1 MSEQA
6 PKGHPKGLYLLFFTE
21 MWERFSYYGMRAILI
36 LFLTK
41 QLLFDK
47 AFAADGIYGS
57 FTGLVYLTPIIGGYI
72 ADRCWGNRKSIF
84 VGGILMAMGQF
95 LLFFSGSIDDNL
107 ATAKLLLYIGLGL
120 LILGNGFFKPNISTM
135 VGQLYPA
142 NDARLDGA
150 YTIFYM
156 GINLGAFIS
165 PLICGYLGENVDF
178 KWGFFAAGC
187 GMLVST
193 ISFEFLKS
201 KFLVSPTGEQIGK
214 KPNKSAETAESKEA
228 AKFSSTQYGILL
240 GGGAALFLIFFKLVG
255 FDMFGSLIFS
265 LAIAIP
271 ASIITDSSLSMEERS
286 RIWVIFISAF
296 FVIFFWSAF
305 EQAGASLTFF
315 ADEQTNRS
323 MFGWTMP
330 ASWFNSFNAIFI
342 VIFAPIFSFLWLKLN
357 KMKAEP
363 SAPRK
368 QAWGL
373 LLLALGYLWIAVG
386 VKGVAPGV
394 KVSMI
399 LLTGLYLIH
408 TWGELCLSPIGL
420 SMVNKLAPVRFAS
433 LLMGVWFLANATAN
447 KFAGILGGLYPD
459 EQTKEMVYTVANS
472 NIHLDPNSAIS
483 WENLTISRNAP
494 QQMNNWVPGD
504 TVRKSDKSE
513 KADSLTG
520 LNIAAGAAYA
530 VITDSYKVKRT
541 YPDPLKPVELKKLAK
556 HGENEPKFIGF
567 LMADKKHFG
576 VLRQGKTTSNFEIW
590 DLNPKYKKF
599 VGYEITGLYDFFM
612 IFVFMAGFASLILFG
627 LSGIMKKMMKGV
639 R

>member
-1 MSEQA
+1 MSDQ
-6 PKGHPKGLYLLFFTE
+6 PSKGHPKGLYLLFFTE

-47 AFAADGIYGS
+47 AFASDGIYGS

-72 ADRCWGNRKSIF
+72 ADRYWGNRKSIF
-84 VGGILMAMGQF
+84 VGGLMMALGQF
-95 LLFFSGSIDDNL
+95 LLFFSGAMDDNPDMGRI
-107 ATAKLLLYIGLGL
+107 LLYAGLGM
-120 LILGNGFFKPNISTM
+120 LIVGNGFFKPNISTM

-142 NDARLDGA
+142 GDARVDGA

-156 GINLGAFIS
+156 GINLGAFMS

-193 ISFEFLKS
+193 ISFELLKS

-214 KPNKSAETAESKEA
+214 KPNKAGDADQNSSSG
-228 AKFSSTQYGILL
+228 FSGAQYGVLL
-240 GGGAALFLIFFKLVG
+240 GGGAILFAVFKMLVG
-255 FDMFGSLIFS
+255 FDVFGSGIFS
-265 LAIAIP
+265 LAISIP
-271 ASIITDSSLSMEERS
+271 ASIIMDKSLTPVERS
-286 RIWVIFISAF
+286 RIWVIYISAF

-315 ADEQTNRS
+315 ADEQTNRN

-342 VIFAPIFSFLWLKLN
+342 VIFAPIFSFLWVKLN

-373 LLLALGYLWIAVG
+373 LLLALGYLWIAIG

-399 LLTGLYLIH
+399 LLTVLYLVH

-447 KFAGILGGLYPD
+447 KFAGILSGYYPD
-459 EQTKEMVYTVANS
+459 EQTKERTYSVANG
-472 NIHLDPNSAIS
+472 NIHLDPATTVNWDNVAI
-483 WENLTISRNAP
+483 TRNAP
-494 QQMNNWVPGD
+494 DMNNWVLGD
-504 TVRKSDKSE
+504 TVKKSNDSK
-513 KADSLTG
+513 KADSLVSLG
-520 LNIAAGAAYA
+520 IAPGASYQ

-541 YPDPLKPVELKKLAK
+541 YPDPLKPVELKKMAK
-556 HGENEPKFIGF
+556 RGEKEPKFIGF
-567 LMADKKHFG
+567 MMADKKHFG
-576 VLRQGKTTSNFEIW
+576 VLKQGKTASTFEVW
-590 DLNPKYKKF
+590 DLYPEAKKF
-599 VGYEITGLYDFFM
+599 MGWEIKGLYDFFM

-627 LSGIMKKMMKGV
+627 LSGMMKKMMQGV